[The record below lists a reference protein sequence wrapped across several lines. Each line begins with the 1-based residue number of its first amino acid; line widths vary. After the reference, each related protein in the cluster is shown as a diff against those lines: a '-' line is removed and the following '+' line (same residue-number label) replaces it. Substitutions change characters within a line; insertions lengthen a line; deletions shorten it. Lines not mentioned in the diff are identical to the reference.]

1 MSEEMD
7 TQWPDGVEL
16 TEGGDC
22 TRPTHTGQTDKG
34 EGGGMSE
41 TLYVLLHKSGHYFK
55 KQNLYLGT
63 AVLTSHLDSA
73 AQMSLSQVEEHLG
86 RMTEKEDWEVLGVA
100 LGVVASNISS
110 VNVIP

>member
-1 MSEEMD
+1 
-7 TQWPDGVEL
+7 
-16 TEGGDC
+16 
-22 TRPTHTGQTDKG
+22 
-34 EGGGMSE
+34 MSE
-41 TLYVLLHKSGHYFK
+41 TLYVLQHKSGYYFE

-86 RMTEKEDWEVLGVA
+86 RMTEKEDWEVLRVA
-100 LGVVASNISS
+100 LGVVASNISG